1 MSNVYTY
8 TTEIK
13 NRAYNVDLMKYITE
27 YKGLFNFVQRKAF
40 HIIKNSYI
48 NTGKFTLTDKGV
60 LTKNIA
66 TTYNFTSRAANS
78 IVSNMVGRFNAIKEL
93 KEYEQNQLKTK
104 IKSLEKKIAK
114 TEEARQKLNLR
125 MALNT
130 ATKKEQERYEK
141 LKISLYWR
149 RNKLNKLKRKI
160 KKIENEI
167 KTQRYKVCFGT
178 KKLLKTDY
186 NKFKEQRDS
195 ELFYVGRA
203 SDISCN
209 TNFQMRYNRKDNQ
222 FYFKIRKEI
231 NTVPDKHV
239 RGKVYFS
246 KSQTKKIK
254 ELLRSKESPLT
265 YRIKVKDGKYYLQI
279 IFQYKHNTTICDTRN
294 SNGVIGVDFNKGFVA
309 VSETD
314 SYGNLINTF
323 NIKYRF
329 RSGTKTENDF
339 QWIAKI
345 LSEYCLE
352 DGKDLVI
359 ENLNFDKAIANLV
372 KGEFK
377 IYNEML
383 SSLAYAKFS
392 KIIESKCAKKRI
404 FLNKVNPA
412 WTSYI
417 AKEKYCENKKLNI
430 HNGASYVIAR
440 RGQGLK
446 DEVKEA

>member
-48 NTGKFTLTDKGV
+48 NTGKFTLQDKNA

-66 TTYNFTSRAANS
+66 TKYNLTARTASS
-78 IVSNMVGRFNAIKEL
+78 IVYNMTGRFNSIKEL
-93 KEYEQNQLKTK
+93 KEYEQQQLETK
-104 IKSLEKKIAK
+104 IKSLEKKITK
-114 TEEARQKLNLR
+114 TEVVRQKLNSK
-125 MALNT
+125 MVLNT
-130 ATKKEQERYEK
+130 ATKKEQEKYEK

-178 KKLLKTDY
+178 KKLLKT
-186 NKFKEQRDS
+186 NFSKFVEQRDS
-195 ELFYVGRA
+195 ELFYVENA
-203 SDISCN
+203 TDPTCN
-209 TNFQMRYNRKDNQ
+209 NNFQMRYNKKDNQ

-231 NTVPDKHV
+231 STGKGKWVK
-239 RGKVYFS
+239 GKVYFS
-246 KSQTKKIK
+246 KTQTKKIK

-265 YRIKVKDGKYYLQI
+265 YRIKVKNGRYYLQI
-279 IFQYKHNTTICDTRN
+279 IFQYKHNTTMCDTRN

-323 NIKYRF
+323 QIKYRF
-329 RSGTKTENDF
+329 RSGNKTESDF

-352 DGKDLVI
+352 DGKDLII
-359 ENLNFDKAIANLV
+359 ENLKFDKTKANLV
-372 KGEFK
+372 KDDFK

-404 FLNKVNPA
+404 FLKKVNPA
-412 WTSYI
+412 WTSRI
-417 AKEKYCENKKLNI
+417 AKKKYCENKKLNI
-430 HNGASYVIAR
+430 HSGASYVIAR

-446 DEVKEA
+446 DKVK

>member
-13 NRAYNVDLMKYITE
+13 NREYNVDLMKYITE
-27 YKGLFNFVQRKAF
+27 YKGLFNSIQRKAF

-48 NTGKFTLTDKGV
+48 NVGEFTLKDKAA

-66 TTYNFTSRAANS
+66 TTYNLTTRAANS
-78 IVSNMVGRFNAIKEL
+78 IVYNMAGRFNAIKEL
-93 KEYEQNQLKTK
+93 KEYEREQLETK
-104 IKSLEKKIAK
+104 IKSLEKKIDK
-114 TEEARQKLNLR
+114 TESARQKLNSK

-130 ATKKEQERYEK
+130 ATKKEQEKYEK

-160 KKIENEI
+160 KKVEKEI

-178 KKLLKTDY
+178 KKLLQTDY
-186 NKFKEQRDS
+186 KKFVEQRDS
-195 ELFYVGRA
+195 ELFYVGRV
-203 SDISCN
+203 SDTACN
-209 TNFQMRYNRKDNQ
+209 NNFRMQYNKKDNQ

-231 NTVPDKHV
+231 NTVPEKYV

-246 KSQTKKIK
+246 KSQTKMLKK
-254 ELLRSKESPLT
+254 LLRSKESPLT
-265 YRIKVKDGKYYLQI
+265 YRIKVKNGRYYLQI
-279 IFQYKHNTTICDTRN
+279 IFQYKHNKTMCDTQN
-294 SNGVIGVDFNKGFVA
+294 GNGVIGVDFNKGFVA

-314 SYGNLINTF
+314 RYGNLINTF
-323 NIKYRF
+323 QIKYRF
-329 RSGTKTENDF
+329 RSGTKTESDF

-345 LSEYCLE
+345 LSEYCLK
-352 DGKDLVI
+352 DKKDLVI
-359 ENLNFDKAIANLV
+359 ENLKFDKKKANML
-372 KGEFK
+372 KGVFK

-392 KIIESKCAKKRI
+392 EIIESKCAKNRI
-404 FLNKVNPA
+404 FLKKVNPA

-417 AKEKYCENKKLNI
+417 AKKKYCKNKKLNI

-446 DEVKEA
+446 DKAK

>member
-13 NRAYNVDLMKYITE
+13 NKQYNIDLMKYITE
-27 YKGLFNFVQRKAF
+27 YKGLFNSIQRKAF

-48 NTGKFTLTDKGV
+48 NVGKFTLQDKNA

-66 TTYNFTSRAANS
+66 TTYNFTARTASS
-78 IVSNMVGRFNAIKEL
+78 IVYNMTGRFNAIKEL
-93 KEYEQNQLKTK
+93 KEYEQKQLETK

-114 TEEARQKLNLR
+114 TEKARQKLNLR

-130 ATKKEQERYEK
+130 ATKKEQEKYEK

-160 KKIENEI
+160 KKLEKEI

-178 KKLLKTDY
+178 KKLLQTDY
-186 NKFKEQRDS
+186 KKFVEQRDS
-195 ELFYVGRA
+195 ELFYVGNA
-203 SDISCN
+203 TDPVCN
-209 TNFQMRYNRKDNQ
+209 NNFQMRYNKKDNQ

-231 NTVPDKHV
+231 NTVPDKYV

-279 IFQYKHNTTICDTRN
+279 IFQYKHTKAMYDTRS

-314 SYGNLINTF
+314 NYGNLINTF

-329 RSGTKTENDF
+329 RSGNKTENDF

-372 KGEFK
+372 KGDFK

-383 SSLAYAKFS
+383 SGLAYAKFS

-404 FLNKVNPA
+404 FLKKVNPA

-430 HNGASYVIAR
+430 HSGASYVIAR

-446 DEVKEA
+446 DEVQ

>member
-13 NRAYNVDLMKYITE
+13 NREYNVDLMKYITE
-27 YKGLFNFVQRKAF
+27 YKGLFNSIQRKAF

-48 NTGKFTLTDKGV
+48 NVGEFTLKDKAA

-66 TTYNFTSRAANS
+66 TTYNLTTRAANS
-78 IVSNMVGRFNAIKEL
+78 IVYNMAGRFNAIKEL
-93 KEYEQNQLKTK
+93 KEYEREQLETK
-104 IKSLEKKIAK
+104 IKSLEKKIDK
-114 TEEARQKLNLR
+114 TESARQKLNSK

-130 ATKKEQERYEK
+130 ATKKEQEKYEK

-160 KKIENEI
+160 KKVEKEI

-178 KKLLKTDY
+178 KKLLQTDY
-186 NKFKEQRDS
+186 KKFVEQRDS
-195 ELFYVGRA
+195 ELFYVGRV
-203 SDISCN
+203 SDTACN
-209 TNFQMRYNRKDNQ
+209 NNFRMQYNKKDNQ
-222 FYFKIRKEI
+222 FYFKIRKERNI
-231 NTVPDKHV
+231 EKDKYV
-239 RGKVYFS
+239 KGKVYFS

-254 ELLRSKESPLT
+254 ELLISKESPLT
-265 YRIKVKDGKYYLQI
+265 YRIKVKNGRYYLQI
-279 IFQYKHNTTICDTRN
+279 IFQYKHNKTMCDTQN
-294 SNGVIGVDFNKGFVA
+294 GNGVIGVDFNKGFVA

-314 SYGNLINTF
+314 RYGNLINTF
-323 NIKYRF
+323 QIKYRF
-329 RSGTKTENDF
+329 RSGTKTESDF

-345 LSEYCLE
+345 LSEYCLK
-352 DGKDLVI
+352 DKKDLVI
-359 ENLNFDKAIANLV
+359 ENLKFDKKKANML
-372 KGEFK
+372 KGVFK

-392 KIIESKCAKKRI
+392 EIIESKCAKNRI
-404 FLNKVNPA
+404 FLKKVNPA

-417 AKEKYCENKKLNI
+417 AKKKYCKNKKLNI

-446 DEVKEA
+446 DKEK

>member
-1 MSNVYTY
+1 MQ
-8 TTEIK
+8 K
-13 NRAYNVDLMKYITE
+13 NI
-27 YKGLFNFVQRKAF
+27 QRKAF

-48 NTGKFTLTDKGV
+48 NTGKFTLQDKNA

-66 TTYNFTSRAANS
+66 TKYNLTARTASS
-78 IVSNMVGRFNAIKEL
+78 IVYNMTGRFNSIKEL
-93 KEYEQNQLKTK
+93 KEYEQQQLETK
-104 IKSLEKKIAK
+104 IKSLEKKITK
-114 TEEARQKLNLR
+114 TEVVRQKLNSK
-125 MALNT
+125 MVLNT
-130 ATKKEQERYEK
+130 ATKKEQEKYEK

-178 KKLLKTDY
+178 KKLLKT
-186 NKFKEQRDS
+186 NFSKFVEQRDS
-195 ELFYVGRA
+195 ELFYVGNA
-203 SDISCN
+203 TDPTCN
-209 TNFQMRYNRKDNQ
+209 NNFQMRYNKKDNQ

-231 NTVPDKHV
+231 NTGKGKWVK
-239 RGKVYFS
+239 GKVYFS
-246 KSQTKKIK
+246 KTQTKKIK

-265 YRIKVKDGKYYLQI
+265 YRIKVKNGRYYLQV
-279 IFQYKHNTTICDTRN
+279 IFQYKHNTTMCDTRN
-294 SNGVIGVDFNKGFVA
+294 SYGVFGVDFNKGFIA

-329 RSGTKTENDF
+329 KSGNKTESDF
-339 QWIAKI
+339 QYIAKI
-345 LSEYCLE
+345 LSDYCLE
-352 DGKDLVI
+352 KGKDLVI
-359 ENLNFDKAIANLV
+359 ENLKFDKEKANMV
-372 KGEFK
+372 EGDFK

-392 KIIESKCAKKRI
+392 NIIESKCAKKRI
-404 FLNKVNPA
+404 FLKKVNPA
-412 WTSYI
+412 WTSRI

-430 HNGASYVIAR
+430 HSGASYVIAR

-446 DEVKEA
+446 DKVKKRK

>member
-48 NTGKFTLTDKGV
+48 NTGKFTLQDKNA

-66 TTYNFTSRAANS
+66 TKYNLTARTASS
-78 IVSNMVGRFNAIKEL
+78 IVYNMTGRYNAIKEL
-93 KEYEQNQLKTK
+93 KEYEQQQLETK

-114 TEEARQKLNLR
+114 TEAARQKLNSK

-130 ATKKEQERYEK
+130 ATKKEQEKYEK

-178 KKLLKTDY
+178 KKLLKTDF
-186 NKFKEQRDS
+186 NKFVEQRDS
-195 ELFYVGRA
+195 ELFYVGNA
-203 SDISCN
+203 TDPACN
-209 TNFQMRYNRKDNQ
+209 NNFQMRYNRKDNQ

-231 NTVPDKHV
+231 NTKPDKYV
-239 RGKVYFS
+239 TGKVYFS

-279 IFQYKHNTTICDTRN
+279 IFQYKHNTTMCDTRN

-314 SYGNLINTF
+314 RYGNLINTF

-329 RSGTKTENDF
+329 RSGTKTESDF

-352 DGKDLVI
+352 DGKDLII
-359 ENLNFDKAIANLV
+359 ENLKFDKTKANLV

-404 FLNKVNPA
+404 FLKKVNPA
-412 WTSYI
+412 WTSLI

-430 HNGASYVIAR
+430 HSGASYVIAR

-446 DEVKEA
+446 DKVK

>member
-27 YKGLFNFVQRKAF
+27 YKGLFNSIQRKAF

-48 NTGKFTLTDKGV
+48 NVGEFTLKDKTV
-60 LTKNIA
+60 LIKNIA
-66 TTYNFTSRAANS
+66 TTYNLTARAATS
-78 IVSNMVGRFNAIKEL
+78 IVYNMTGRFNAIKEL
-93 KEYEQNQLKTK
+93 KEYEQQQLETK
-104 IKSLEKKIAK
+104 IKSLERKIAK
-114 TEEARQKLNLR
+114 TEAARQKLNSK

-130 ATKKEQERYEK
+130 ATKKEQEKYEK

-160 KKIENEI
+160 KKVEKEIE
-167 KTQRYKVCFGT
+167 TQRYKVCFGT
-178 KKLLKTDY
+178 KKLLKTDFS
-186 NKFKEQRDS
+186 KFVEQRDS
-195 ELFYVGRA
+195 ELFYVGNA
-203 SDISCN
+203 TDPACN
-209 TNFQMRYNRKDNQ
+209 NNFQIRYNRKDNQ
-222 FYFKIRKEI
+222 FYLKIRKEI
-231 NTVPDKHV
+231 NTKPDKYV
-239 RGKVYFS
+239 TGKVYFS
-246 KSQTKKIK
+246 KTQTKKIK

-279 IFQYKHNTTICDTRN
+279 IFQYKHNKSMCKTRN

-314 SYGNLINTF
+314 RYGNLINTF

-329 RSGTKTENDF
+329 RSGTKTESDF

-352 DGKDLVI
+352 DGKDLII
-359 ENLNFDKAIANLV
+359 ENLKFDKTKANLV
-372 KGEFK
+372 KDDFK

-383 SSLAYAKFS
+383 SSLAYGKFS

-404 FLNKVNPA
+404 FLKKVNPA

-417 AKEKYCENKKLNI
+417 AKKKYCENKKLNI
-430 HNGASYVIAR
+430 HSGASYVIAR

-446 DEVKEA
+446 DEVQ

>member
-13 NRAYNVDLMKYITE
+13 NKEYNQELMKYITE
-27 YKGLFNFVQRKAF
+27 YKGLFNSIQRKAF
-40 HIIKNSYI
+40 HIIKNTYI
-48 NTGKFTLTDKGV
+48 NTGEFTLKDKSA
-60 LTKNIA
+60 LIKNIA
-66 TTYNFTSRAANS
+66 TKYNLTARTANS
-78 IVSNMVGRFNAIKEL
+78 IVYNMTGRFNAIREL
-93 KEYEQNQLKTK
+93 KKYEQKQLETK

-125 MALNT
+125 MASNV
-130 ATKKEQERYEK
+130 ATKKEQEKYEK

-149 RNKLNKLKRKI
+149 RNKLNNLKRKI
-160 KKIENEI
+160 KKVEIEIE
-167 KTQRYKVCFGT
+167 TQRYKVCFGT
-178 KKLLKTDY
+178 KKLLQTDY
-186 NKFKEQRDS
+186 KKFVEQRDS
-195 ELFYVGRA
+195 ELFYMGNA
-203 SDISCN
+203 TDTTCN
-209 TNFQMRYNRKDNQ
+209 NNFQMRYNRKDNQ
-222 FYFKIRKEI
+222 FYLKIRKEI
-231 NTVPDKHV
+231 NTEEGKWVE
-239 RGKVYFS
+239 GKVYFS

-265 YRIKVKDGKYYLQI
+265 YGIKVKNGRYYLQI
-279 IFQYKHNTTICDTRN
+279 IFQYKHNKSMCDTRN
-294 SNGVIGVDFNKGFVA
+294 SNGVIGVDFNKGFVS

-314 SYGNLINTF
+314 RYGNLINTF

-329 RSGTKTENDF
+329 GSGNKTENDF
-339 QWIAKI
+339 QCIAKI

-359 ENLNFDKAIANLV
+359 ENLKFDKKKANMI

-377 IYNEML
+377 IYNKML

-404 FLNKVNPA
+404 FLSKVNPA

-417 AKEKYCENKKLNI
+417 AKEKYCEIKKLNI
-430 HNGASYVIAR
+430 HSGASYVIAR

-446 DEVKEA
+446 DKVK

>member
-13 NRAYNVDLMKYITE
+13 NREYNVDLMKYITE
-27 YKGLFNFVQRKAF
+27 YKGLFNSIQRKAF

-48 NTGKFTLTDKGV
+48 NVGEFTLKDKAA

-66 TTYNFTSRAANS
+66 TTYNLTTRAANS
-78 IVSNMVGRFNAIKEL
+78 IVYNMAGKFNVIKEL
-93 KEYEQNQLKTK
+93 KEYEREQLETK
-104 IKSLEKKIAK
+104 IKSLEKKVDK
-114 TEEARQKLNLR
+114 TESARQKLNSK

-130 ATKKEQERYEK
+130 ATKKEQEKYEK

-160 KKIENEI
+160 KKVEKEI

-178 KKLLKTDY
+178 KKLLQTDY
-186 NKFKEQRDS
+186 KKFVEQRDS
-195 ELFYVGRA
+195 ELFYVGRV
-203 SDISCN
+203 SDTACN
-209 TNFQMRYNRKDNQ
+209 NNFRMQYNKKDNQ
-222 FYFKIRKEI
+222 FYFKIRKERNI
-231 NTVPDKHV
+231 EKDKYV
-239 RGKVYFS
+239 KGKVYFS

-254 ELLRSKESPLT
+254 ELLISKESPLT

-279 IFQYKHNTTICDTRN
+279 IFQYKHTKAMCDTRN

-314 SYGNLINTF
+314 RYGNLINTF

-329 RSGTKTENDF
+329 RSGTKTESDF

-345 LSEYCLE
+345 LSEYCLK
-352 DGKDLVI
+352 DKKDLAI
-359 ENLNFDKAIANLV
+359 ENLKFDKAIANLV

-404 FLNKVNPA
+404 FLKKVNPA
-412 WTSYI
+412 WTSLI

-430 HNGASYVIAR
+430 HSGASYVIAR

-446 DEVKEA
+446 DEVQ

>member
-13 NRAYNVDLMKYITE
+13 NREYNVDLIKYITE
-27 YKGLFNFVQRKAF
+27 YKGLFNFIQRKVF

-48 NTGKFTLTDKGV
+48 NTGEFTLKDNGI
-60 LTKNIA
+60 LTKSIA
-66 TTYNFTSRAANS
+66 TTYNLTARAAAS
-78 IVSNMVGRFNAIKEL
+78 IVYNMTGRFNAIKEL
-93 KEYEQNQLKTK
+93 KEYEQQQLETK

-114 TEEARQKLNLR
+114 TEAARQGLNLR

-130 ATKKEQERYEK
+130 ATKKEQEKYEK

-178 KKLLKTDY
+178 KKLLKTDFS
-186 NKFKEQRDS
+186 KFIEQRDS
-195 ELFYVGRA
+195 ELFYVGRV
-203 SDISCN
+203 SDTACN
-209 TNFQMRYNRKDNQ
+209 NNFQMRYNRKDNQ

-231 NTVPDKHV
+231 NTGEGKWIK
-239 RGKVYFS
+239 GKVYFS

-254 ELLRSKESPLT
+254 ELLISKESPLT
-265 YRIKVKDGKYYLQI
+265 YRIKVKNGRYYLQI
-279 IFQYKHNTTICDTRN
+279 IFQYKHTKAMCDTRN

-314 SYGNLINTF
+314 RYGNLINTF

-329 RSGTKTENDF
+329 RSGTKTESDF
-339 QWIAKI
+339 QWVAKI
-345 LSEYCLE
+345 LSEYCLK
-352 DGKDLVI
+352 DKKDLVI
-359 ENLNFDKAIANLV
+359 ENLKFDKAIANMV
-372 KGEFK
+372 RGHFK

-404 FLNKVNPA
+404 FLKKVNPA

-417 AKEKYCENKKLNI
+417 AKKKYCKKKKLNI
-430 HNGASYVIAR
+430 HSGASYVIAR

-446 DEVKEA
+446 DEVQ

>member
-27 YKGLFNFVQRKAF
+27 YKGLFNSIQRKAF

-48 NTGKFTLTDKGV
+48 NVGEFTLKDKAA
-60 LTKNIA
+60 LTKNIV
-66 TTYNFTSRAANS
+66 TTYNLTTRAANS
-78 IVSNMVGRFNAIKEL
+78 IVYNMAGRFNAIKEL
-93 KEYEQNQLKTK
+93 KEYEREQLETK
-104 IKSLEKKIAK
+104 IKSLEKKIDK
-114 TEEARQKLNLR
+114 TESARQKLNSK

-130 ATKKEQERYEK
+130 ATKKEQEKYEK

-160 KKIENEI
+160 KKVEKEI

-178 KKLLKTDY
+178 KKLLQTDY
-186 NKFKEQRDS
+186 KKFVEQRDS
-195 ELFYVGRA
+195 ELFYVGRV
-203 SDISCN
+203 SDTACN
-209 TNFQMRYNRKDNQ
+209 NNFRMQYNKKDNQ
-222 FYFKIRKEI
+222 FYFKIRKERNI
-231 NTVPDKHV
+231 EKDKYV
-239 RGKVYFS
+239 KGKVYFS

-254 ELLRSKESPLT
+254 ELLISKESSLT
-265 YRIKVKDGKYYLQI
+265 YRIKVKNGRYYLQI
-279 IFQYKHNTTICDTRN
+279 IFQYKHNKTMCDTQN
-294 SNGVIGVDFNKGFVA
+294 GNGVIGVDFNKGFVA

-314 SYGNLINTF
+314 RYGNLINTF
-323 NIKYRF
+323 QIKYRF
-329 RSGTKTENDF
+329 RSGTKTESDF

-352 DGKDLVI
+352 DGKDLII
-359 ENLNFDKAIANLV
+359 ENLKFDKKKANML
-372 KGEFK
+372 KGVFK

-392 KIIESKCAKKRI
+392 EIIESKCAKNRI
-404 FLNKVNPA
+404 FLKKVNPA

-417 AKEKYCENKKLNI
+417 AKKKYCKNKKLNI

-446 DEVKEA
+446 DKEK

>member
-13 NRAYNVDLMKYITE
+13 DREYNVDLMKYITE
-27 YKGLFNFVQRKAF
+27 YKGLFNSIQRKAF

-48 NTGKFTLTDKGV
+48 NVGEFTLKDKAA

-66 TTYNFTSRAANS
+66 TTYNLTTRAANS
-78 IVSNMVGRFNAIKEL
+78 IVYNMAGKFNAIKEL
-93 KEYEQNQLKTK
+93 KEYEREQLETK
-104 IKSLEKKIAK
+104 IKSLEKKIDK
-114 TEEARQKLNLR
+114 TESARQKLNSK

-130 ATKKEQERYEK
+130 ATKKEQEKYEK

-160 KKIENEI
+160 KKVEKEI

-178 KKLLKTDY
+178 KKLLQTDY
-186 NKFKEQRDS
+186 KKFVEQRDS
-195 ELFYVGRA
+195 ELFYVGRV
-203 SDISCN
+203 SDTACN
-209 TNFQMRYNRKDNQ
+209 NNFRMQYNKKDNQ

-231 NTVPDKHV
+231 NTVPEKYV

-246 KSQTKKIK
+246 KSQTKMLKK
-254 ELLRSKESPLT
+254 LLRSKESPLT
-265 YRIKVKDGKYYLQI
+265 YRIKVKNGRYYLQI
-279 IFQYKHNTTICDTRN
+279 IFQYKHNKTMCDTQN
-294 SNGVIGVDFNKGFVA
+294 GNGVIGVDFNKGFVA

-314 SYGNLINTF
+314 RYGNLINTF
-323 NIKYRF
+323 QIKYRF
-329 RSGTKTENDF
+329 RSGTKTKSDF

-345 LSEYCLE
+345 LSEYCLK
-352 DGKDLVI
+352 DKKDLVI
-359 ENLNFDKAIANLV
+359 ENLKFDKKKANML
-372 KGEFK
+372 KGVFK

-392 KIIESKCAKKRI
+392 EIIESKCAKNRI
-404 FLNKVNPA
+404 FLKKVNPA

-417 AKEKYCENKKLNI
+417 AKKKYCKNKKLNI

-446 DEVKEA
+446 DKAK

>member
-27 YKGLFNFVQRKAF
+27 YKRLFNFVQRKAF

-48 NTGKFTLTDKGV
+48 NTGKFTLQDKNA

-66 TTYNFTSRAANS
+66 TKYNLTARTASS
-78 IVSNMVGRFNAIKEL
+78 IVYNMTGRYNAIKEL
-93 KEYEQNQLKTK
+93 KEYEQQQLETK

-114 TEEARQKLNLR
+114 TEAVRQKLNSK

-130 ATKKEQERYEK
+130 ATKKEQEKYEK

-178 KKLLKTDY
+178 KKLLKTDF
-186 NKFKEQRDS
+186 NKFVEQRDS
-195 ELFYVGRA
+195 ELFYVGNA
-203 SDISCN
+203 TDPACN
-209 TNFQMRYNRKDNQ
+209 NNFQMRYNRKDNQ
-222 FYFKIRKEI
+222 FYLKIRKEI
-231 NTVPDKHV
+231 NTVPDKYV

-279 IFQYKHNTTICDTRN
+279 IFQYKHNTTMCDTRN

-314 SYGNLINTF
+314 RYGNLINTF
-323 NIKYRF
+323 QIKYRF
-329 RSGTKTENDF
+329 RSGTKTESDF

-352 DGKDLVI
+352 DGKDLAI

-372 KGEFK
+372 KGDFK

-383 SSLAYAKFS
+383 SGLAYAKFS

-404 FLNKVNPA
+404 FLKKVNPA
-412 WTSYI
+412 WTSLI

-446 DEVKEA
+446 DEVQ

>member
-13 NRAYNVDLMKYITE
+13 NKAYNVNLMKYITE
-27 YKGLFNFVQRKAF
+27 YKGLFNFIQRKAF

-48 NTGKFTLTDKGV
+48 NVGKFTLKDKDV
-60 LTKNIA
+60 LIKHIA
-66 TTYNFTSRAANS
+66 TTYNLTSRTAKS
-78 IVSNMVGRFNAIKEL
+78 IVYNMMGRFNAIKEL
-93 KEYEQNQLKTK
+93 KEYEKKQLEAK

-114 TEEARQKLNLR
+114 TEESRQKLNLR

-130 ATKKEQERYEK
+130 ATKKEQEKYEK

-149 RNKLNKLKRKI
+149 RNQLNKLKRKI
-160 KKIENEI
+160 KKVEKEI

-178 KKLLKTDY
+178 KKLLQTDY
-186 NKFKEQRDS
+186 KKFVEQRDS
-195 ELFYVGRA
+195 ELFYVGNA
-203 SDISCN
+203 TDSACN
-209 TNFQMRYNRKDNQ
+209 NNFQMSYNKKDNQ
-222 FYFKIRKEI
+222 FYFRIRKEI
-231 NTVPDKHV
+231 NTGEGKWVE
-239 RGKVYFS
+239 GKVYFN
-246 KSQTKKIK
+246 KNQTKKIK
-254 ELLRSKESPLT
+254 ELLISKESPLT

-279 IFQYKHNTTICDTRN
+279 IFQYKHTKAMCDTRN

-314 SYGNLINTF
+314 RYGNLINTF

-329 RSGTKTENDF
+329 RSGTKTESDF

-352 DGKDLVI
+352 DGKDLAI
-359 ENLNFDKAIANLV
+359 ENLKFDKAIANLV
-372 KGEFK
+372 KGDFK

-383 SSLAYAKFS
+383 SGLAYAKFS

-404 FLNKVNPA
+404 FLKKVNPA

-417 AKEKYCENKKLNI
+417 AKEKYCEIKKLNI
-430 HNGASYVIAR
+430 HSGASYVIAR

-446 DEVKEA
+446 DEVQ

>member
-13 NRAYNVDLMKYITE
+13 NKEYNQELMKYITE
-27 YKGLFNFVQRKAF
+27 YKGLFNSIQRKAF
-40 HIIKNSYI
+40 HIIKNTYI
-48 NTGKFTLTDKGV
+48 NTGEFTLKDKSA
-60 LTKNIA
+60 LIKNIA
-66 TTYNFTSRAANS
+66 TKYNLTARTANS
-78 IVSNMVGRFNAIKEL
+78 IVYNMTGRFNAIREL
-93 KEYEQNQLKTK
+93 KKYEQKQLETK

-125 MALNT
+125 MASNV
-130 ATKKEQERYEK
+130 ATKKEQEKYEK

-149 RNKLNKLKRKI
+149 RNKLNNLKRKI
-160 KKIENEI
+160 KKVEIEIE
-167 KTQRYKVCFGT
+167 TQRYKVCFGT
-178 KKLLKTDY
+178 KKLLQTDY
-186 NKFKEQRDS
+186 KKFVEQRDS
-195 ELFYVGRA
+195 ELFYMGNA
-203 SDISCN
+203 TDTTCN
-209 TNFQMRYNRKDNQ
+209 NNFQMRYNRKDNQ
-222 FYFKIRKEI
+222 FYLKIRKEI
-231 NTVPDKHV
+231 NTEEGKWVE
-239 RGKVYFS
+239 GKVYFS

-265 YRIKVKDGKYYLQI
+265 YGIKVKNGRYYLQI
-279 IFQYKHNTTICDTRN
+279 IFQYKHNKSMCDTRN
-294 SNGVIGVDFNKGFVA
+294 SNGVIGVDFNKGFVS

-314 SYGNLINTF
+314 RYGNLINTF

-329 RSGTKTENDF
+329 GSGNKTENDF
-339 QWIAKI
+339 QCIAKI

-359 ENLNFDKAIANLV
+359 ENLKFDKKKANMI

-377 IYNEML
+377 IYNKML
-383 SSLAYAKFS
+383 SSLAYVKFS

-404 FLNKVNPA
+404 FLSKVNPA

-417 AKEKYCENKKLNI
+417 AKEKYCEIKKLNI
-430 HNGASYVIAR
+430 HSGASYVIAR

-446 DEVKEA
+446 DKVK

>member
-48 NTGKFTLTDKGV
+48 NTGKFTLQDKNA

-66 TTYNFTSRAANS
+66 TKYNLTARTASS
-78 IVSNMVGRFNAIKEL
+78 IVYNMTGRFNSIKEL
-93 KEYEQNQLKTK
+93 KEYEQQQLETK
-104 IKSLEKKIAK
+104 IKSLEKKITK
-114 TEEARQKLNLR
+114 TEVVRQKLNSK
-125 MALNT
+125 MVLNT
-130 ATKKEQERYEK
+130 ATKKEQEKYEK

-178 KKLLKTDY
+178 KKLLKT
-186 NKFKEQRDS
+186 NFSKFVEQRDS
-195 ELFYVGRA
+195 ELFYVGNA
-203 SDISCN
+203 TDPTCN
-209 TNFQMRYNRKDNQ
+209 NNFQMRYNKKDNQ

-231 NTVPDKHV
+231 NTGKGKWVK
-239 RGKVYFS
+239 GKVYFS
-246 KSQTKKIK
+246 KTQTKKIK

-265 YRIKVKDGKYYLQI
+265 YRIKVKNGRYYLQI
-279 IFQYKHNTTICDTRN
+279 IFQYKHNTTMCDTRN

-323 NIKYRF
+323 QIKYRF
-329 RSGTKTENDF
+329 RSGNKTESDF

-352 DGKDLVI
+352 DGKDLII
-359 ENLNFDKAIANLV
+359 ENLKFDKTKANLV
-372 KGEFK
+372 KDDFK

-392 KIIESKCAKKRI
+392 NIIESKCAKKRI
-404 FLNKVNPA
+404 FLKKVNPA
-412 WTSYI
+412 WTSRI

-430 HNGASYVIAR
+430 HSGASYVIAR

-446 DEVKEA
+446 DKVK